1 MSFLSIEVKG
11 LGELQSYIANLNKGQ
26 RNVIKQEFKE
36 AGNEIVNKMKRDVP
50 VDQARLKNSISFL
63 MNGDTDLE
71 IVAQTSYAP
80 FMEFGTKGKFSASQ
94 EIQGYASTFKNYK
107 GDGSVK
113 VIDALTNWVRRKGI
127 VSTYS
132 IKTKKR
138 SNRTNAEG
146 QREKKAAWAIFWS
159 IKHYGVKPQPFFFRT
174 ATGQS
179 RIIEIQKTIA
189 KRLETGIKSL
199 IGD

>member
-11 LGELQSYIANLNKGQ
+11 LKELQQYMENLNRNQ
-26 RNVIKQEFKE
+26 RKVIRKEFSE
-36 AGNEIVNKMKRDVP
+36 AGNQIANNMKRDAP
-50 VDQARLKNSISFL
+50 VDQARLKNSISYIVK
-63 MNGDTDLE
+63 GDTDIE
-71 IVAQTSYAP
+71 IVAQNAYAP
-80 FMEFGTKGKFSASQ
+80 FVEFGTKSKFQADPEVKS
-94 EIQGYASTFKNYK
+94 YASTFKNQK

-127 VSTYS
+127 VATYS

-138 SNRTNAEG
+138 TRRNAAEA

-159 IKHYGVKPQPFFFRT
+159 IKRTGIKAQPFFFKT
-174 ATGQS
+174 SGGQS
-179 RIIEIQKTIA
+179 RITEIQKTIA